1 MSDGARGEG
10 AAGKGSA
17 SAAGGPAMSAVI
29 VGGSSGIG
37 AATARLLA
45 ADGFAVYL
53 IARREEALRQLT
65 AEIGGTFTT
74 ADMTDPAA
82 CERVLADL
90 PAPVGV
96 AIYAAGAL
104 GEIASVAELSLEAW
118 EHALAVNLT
127 GAFLFARGIAPKL
140 EPGSRVFFLSSVAA
154 NKGQPRQAAYAA
166 SKAGLSRFAESFA
179 AEMEPHG
186 VAVHI
191 VSPGPVAT
199 PMLDIPETSP
209 FQLDA
214 EQVADVICH
223 LAHLP
228 RDVVVRDIDLRA
240 AVRGPFARRRHDE
253 SGKPRT
259 D

>member
-1 MSDGARGEG
+1 MN
-10 AAGKGSA
+10 K
-17 SAAGGPAMSAVI
+17 SAVI

-45 ADGFAVYL
+45 AEGFAVHL
-53 IARREEALRQLT
+53 VARREEPLRALA
-65 AEIGGTFTT
+65 AEIGGTYTA
-74 ADMTDPAA
+74 ADMTSAA
-82 CERVLADL
+82 ESERVLAGL
-90 PAPVGV
+90 EAPLGV
-96 AIYAAGAL
+96 AIYAAGVL
-104 GEIASVAELSLEAW
+104 GEIAPVAELAVSSW

-154 NKGQPRQAAYAA
+154 NKGLPRQAAYAA

-179 AEMEPHG
+179 AEMEPRG
-186 VAVHI
+186 VGVHI

-214 EQVADVICH
+214 EQVADVIGH
-223 LAHLP
+223 LVSLP
-228 RDVVVRDIDLRA
+228 ADVVLRDVDMRA
-240 AVRGPFARRRHDE
+240 VVRGPFARRRHDE
-253 SGKPRT
+253 SGKPRSS
-259 D
+259 

>member
-1 MSDGARGEG
+1 MGRAV
-10 AAGKGSA
+10 
-17 SAAGGPAMSAVI
+17 SAAPRSGGPAKSAVI

-45 ADGFAVYL
+45 GDGYAVHL
-53 IARREEALRQLT
+53 IARRAEALRELT
-65 AEIGGTFTT
+65 EEIGGTFTA
-74 ADMTDPAA
+74 ADMTDAGES
-82 CERVLADL
+82 ERALAGVD
-90 PAPVGV
+90 APVGV
-96 AIYAAGAL
+96 AVYAAGVL
-104 GEIASVAELSLEAW
+104 GEIAPVTELPLESW
-118 EHALAVNLT
+118 ERALAVNLT

-179 AEMEPHG
+179 AEMEPRG
-186 VAVHI
+186 VGVHI

-214 EQVADVICH
+214 EQVADAIGYLVQ
-223 LAHLP
+223 LP
-228 RDVVVRDIDLRA
+228 ADVVLRDVDLRA
-240 AVRGPFARRRHDE
+240 VVRGPFARRRHDE
-253 SGKPRT
+253 SGKPRA

>member
-1 MSDGARGEG
+1 MGRAVSADAR
-10 AAGKGSA
+10 
-17 SAAGGPAMSAVI
+17 AGGPAKTAVV

-45 ADGFAVYL
+45 GEGFAVHL
-53 IARREEALRQLT
+53 IARREEPLREL
-65 AEIGGTFTT
+65 ASEIGGTFTA
-74 ADMTDPAA
+74 ADMTDPDDCARTLGDVAA
-82 CERVLADL
+82 PL
-90 PAPVGV
+90 GV
-96 AIYAAGAL
+96 AVYAAGVL
-104 GEIASVAELSLEAW
+104 GEIAPVADLSVEAW
-118 EHALAVNLT
+118 ERALAVNLT
-127 GAFLFARGIAPKL
+127 GAFLFARAIAPKL

-154 NKGQPRQAAYAA
+154 DKGQPRQSAYAA

-179 AEMEPHG
+179 AEMEPKG
-186 VAVHI
+186 VGVHI

-214 EQVADVICH
+214 EQVADAIGH
-223 LAHLP
+223 LVHLP
-228 RDVVVRDIDLRA
+228 PDVVLRDVDLRA
-240 AVRGPFARRRHDE
+240 VVRGPFARRRHDE

>member
-1 MSDGARGEG
+1 V
-10 AAGKGSA
+10 
-17 SAAGGPAMSAVI
+17 SAAPREAGPARSAVI

-45 ADGFAVYL
+45 ADGFAVHL
-53 IARREEALRQLT
+53 IARREEALRELQG
-65 AEIGGTFTT
+65 EIGGTFTA
-74 ADMTDPAA
+74 ADMTDAA
-82 CERVLADL
+82 ESERVLGAL
-90 PAPVGV
+90 VAPVGV
-96 AIYAAGAL
+96 AIYAAGVL
-104 GEIASVAELSLEAW
+104 GEIAPVAELSLAAW
-118 EHALAVNLT
+118 ERALAVNLT

-179 AEMEPHG
+179 AEMEPQG
-186 VAVHI
+186 VGVHI

-214 EQVADVICH
+214 EQVADAIGH
-223 LAHLP
+223 LVHLP
-228 RDVVVRDIDLRA
+228 ADVVLRDVDLRA
-240 AVRGPFARRRHDE
+240 VVRGPFARRRHDE
-253 SGKPRT
+253 SGKPKAG
-259 D
+259 

>member
-1 MSDGARGEG
+1 VN
-10 AAGKGSA
+10 K
-17 SAAGGPAMSAVI
+17 SAVI

-45 ADGFAVYL
+45 AEGFAVHL
-53 IARREEALRQLT
+53 IARREEPLRELA
-65 AEIGGTFTT
+65 AEIGGTYTA
-74 ADMTDPAA
+74 ADMTSAA
-82 CERVLADL
+82 ESERVLGTID
-90 PAPVGV
+90 APLGV
-96 AIYAAGAL
+96 AIYAAGVL
-104 GEIASVAELSLEAW
+104 GEIAPVADLAVSSW

-179 AEMEPHG
+179 AEMEPQG
-186 VAVHI
+186 VGVHI

-214 EQVADVICH
+214 EQVADVIGH
-223 LAHLP
+223 LVDLP
-228 RDVVVRDIDLRA
+228 ADVVLRDVDMRA
-240 AVRGPFARRRHDE
+240 VVRGPFTRRRHDE
-253 SGKPRT
+253 SGKPRSN
-259 D
+259 